1 LIFLPDI
8 LTTIR
13 LLLVPFIFLSISK
26 NEILTI
32 ILLII
37 AFITDILDGVISRK
51 LKIQNREFGK
61 AYDHLVDKLLVFVIV
76 YGLVIYKNLPNWA
89 LLFFLIREFVLIIGA
104 VFLWF
109 NKRKIEGSNIF
120 GKIAGFFF
128 YFMVIS
134 YLFNFDFK
142 LLTLIFSIATS
153 ILAFSIYVLKAIY
166 FSNFQR

>member
-1 LIFLPDI
+1 MILIPDI

-13 LLLVPFIFLSISK
+13 LVLVPFIFLSISK

-37 AFITDILDGVISRK
+37 AFITDIFDGIISRK

-89 LLFFLIREFVLIIGA
+89 LLFFLIREFILIIGA

-109 NKRKIEGSNIF
+109 NKKKIEGSNVF

-134 YLFNFDFK
+134 YLLNFEFK
-142 LLTLIFSIATS
+142 FLSLIFSILSS
-153 ILAFSIYVLKAIY
+153 ILAFLIYVLRAIY
-166 FSNFQR
+166 FSHFQS

>member
-1 LIFLPDI
+1 LILIPDI

-13 LLLVPFIFLSISK
+13 LVLVPFVFLSISK

-32 ILLII
+32 ILLVI

-89 LLFFLIREFVLIIGA
+89 LLFFLIREFILIIGA

-109 NKRKIEGSNIF
+109 NKKKIEGSNIF

-128 YFMVIS
+128 YFMIIS
-134 YLFNFDFK
+134 YLLNFEFK
-142 LLTLIFSIATS
+142 FILLIFSILSS
-153 ILAFSIYVLKAIY
+153 ILAFLIYVLRAIY

>member
-1 LIFLPDI
+1 LILIPDI

-13 LLLVPFIFLSISK
+13 LVLVPFVFLSISK

-32 ILLII
+32 ILLVI

-89 LLFFLIREFVLIIGA
+89 LLFFLIREFILIIGA

-109 NKRKIEGSNIF
+109 NKKKIEGSNIF

-134 YLFNFDFK
+134 YLLNFEFK
-142 LLTLIFSIATS
+142 FILLIFSILSS
-153 ILAFSIYVLKAIY
+153 ILAFLIYVLRAIY

>member
-1 LIFLPDI
+1 MILIPDI

-13 LLLVPFIFLSISK
+13 LVLVPFVFLSISK

-37 AFITDILDGVISRK
+37 ALITDILDGFLSRK

-61 AYDHLVDKLLVFVIV
+61 AYDHLVDKLLVFIIV

-89 LLFFLIREFVLIIGA
+89 LLFFLIREFILIIGA

-109 NKRKIEGSNIF
+109 NRKKIEGSNIF

-128 YFMVIS
+128 YSMVIS
-134 YLFNFDFK
+134 YLFNFELKFI
-142 LLTLIFSIATS
+142 LLILSIISS
-153 ILAFSIYVLKAIY
+153 ILAFSIYVLRAIY
-166 FSNFQR
+166 FSNFQS

>member
-1 LIFLPDI
+1 MILIPDI

-13 LLLVPFIFLSISK
+13 LVLVPFVFLSISK

-32 ILLII
+32 ILLVI

-89 LLFFLIREFVLIIGA
+89 LLFFLIREFILIIGA

-109 NKRKIEGSNIF
+109 NKKKIEGSNIF

-134 YLFNFDFK
+134 YLLNFEFK
-142 LLTLIFSIATS
+142 FILLIFSILSS
-153 ILAFSIYVLKAIY
+153 ILAFLIYVLRAIY

>member
-1 LIFLPDI
+1 MILIPDI

-13 LLLVPFIFLSISK
+13 LVLVPFVFLSISK

-32 ILLII
+32 ILLVI

-89 LLFFLIREFVLIIGA
+89 LLFFFIREFILIIGA

-109 NKRKIEGSNIF
+109 NKKKIEGSNIF
-120 GKIAGFFF
+120 GKIAGLFF

-134 YLFNFDFK
+134 YLLNFEFK
-142 LLTLIFSIATS
+142 FILLIFSILSS
-153 ILAFSIYVLKAIY
+153 ILAFLIYVLRAIY